1 MNSSS
6 RRFNQIVKFIAKTCG
21 TFFSAPWLFLA
32 VALLAYGLLFWRH
45 GLYWD
50 DLPISWIRYEL
61 GREAMAKYFST
72 ARPVWAVVYQV
83 TTTFLPPVPLAWQIF
98 SILWRWLSV
107 VLLWQFVREL
117 WRDREKM
124 AVLAGLLFLL
134 YPGFNLQYAA
144 FLTAH
149 FWIVVCFFF
158 ASLLL
163 TLRAMKSPSR
173 YWLFTSLAMFLSAL
187 NLWMLEYFYSL
198 ELVRVAVILYAL
210 WQSAQGEKFL
220 FAARRALLHWLPY
233 LLVFVANILYRAFV
247 FTNVAYQNVFFS
259 ELRAD
264 PFMAILD
271 LIKNIFSDLWLASA
285 QVFGTIFFFPNVAL
299 DGPLTTLMYLAV
311 VVAVGALVFLFF
323 KAANDQPDKRSAHWA
338 IGIGFAAMLLSGGPY
353 WLATLDIS
361 LSFPASRFTMSFMF
375 GVCLLLAGLIELIP
389 SKARIALTAALVA
402 LSAGR
407 QVMIG
412 DSFLRDWQS
421 QTNLFWQM
429 HWRAPALQPD
439 TLVLMNESLLY
450 YADNSISA
458 AVNWIYDPN
467 ASADDINFV
476 LFYPSNRLNGSL
488 TSLEPNT
495 PIRYSYIAGEFNG
508 NTSDAL
514 AFYYDPPY
522 CLRLLDPELDS
533 NNRFILEDSLMRQA
547 SALSNPERILR
558 EPTASMPAFY
568 GAEPPHGWCYYFQK
582 AELARQFGDWDEVNR
597 LADAAFKLDEH
608 FNNPVELFVFIEGF
622 AHAGNWDEAV
632 ELSNEARQ
640 VSKSYVDPLL
650 CKLWKRIETETVE
663 NEGRAETLNEIFELT
678 GCEK

>member
-1 MNSSS
+1 MKSLTRKLDSFAS
-6 RRFNQIVKFIAKTCG
+6 PRFV
-21 TFFSAPWLFLA
+21 PWLFLA
-32 VALLAYGLLFWRH
+32 VAFLAYGLLFWRH
-45 GLYWD
+45 GFYWD

-61 GREAMAKYFST
+61 GRDAMAKYFST

-83 TTTFLPPVPLAWQIF
+83 TTTLLAPVPMVWQIF

-107 VLLWQFVREL
+107 VLLWQLVREL

-124 AVLAGLLFLL
+124 AALAGLLFLL

-144 FLTAH
+144 FLTTH

-158 ASLLL
+158 ASFLL

-173 YWLFTSLAMFLSAL
+173 YWLFTSLAMLLSAL

-198 ELVRVAVILYAL
+198 ELVRVVVIFYAL
-210 WQSAQGEKFL
+210 RHSAQGEKFL
-220 FAARRALLHWLPY
+220 FAARRALVHWLPY
-233 LLVFVANILYRAFV
+233 LLVFIANVAYRAFV
-247 FTNVAYQNVFFS
+247 FTNVAYQNVFFT

-264 PFMAILD
+264 PLEAILD

-285 QVFGTIFFFPNVAL
+285 QAFGTIFFFPNITL
-299 DGPLTTLMYLAV
+299 DGPLTALMYVAV
-311 VVAVGALVFLFF
+311 VVAVGALVFIFF
-323 KAANDQPDKRSAHWA
+323 KNANNQSEKRPAYWA
-338 IGIGFAAMLLSGGPY
+338 IGLGFIAMLFSGGPY
-353 WLATLDIS
+353 WLATLDLS

-375 GVCLLLAGLIELIP
+375 GVSLLIAGLIELIP
-389 SKARIALTAALVA
+389 AKGRAAFTVVIVA

-412 DSFLRDWQS
+412 DSFLRDWGS
-421 QTNLFWQM
+421 QKNLFWQM
-429 HWRAPALQPD
+429 YWRAPALQPD
-439 TLVLMNESLLY
+439 TLVLMNENLLY

-458 AVNWIYDPN
+458 AVNWIYDAN

-476 LFYPSNRLNGSL
+476 LFYPSNRLDGSL

-514 AFYYDPPY
+514 VFYFAPPY
-522 CLRLLDPELDS
+522 CLRLLDPDLDS
-533 NNRFILEDSLMRQA
+533 NNRFLPEDSLMRQA
-547 SALSNPERILR
+547 SALSNPRRILR

-568 GAEPPHGWCYYFQK
+568 GAEPRHGWCYYFQK

-597 LADAAFKLDEH
+597 LADAAFNLDEH
-608 FNNPVELFVFIEGF
+608 FNNPVELFVFIEGY
-622 AHAGNWDEAV
+622 AHVGDWDEAV
-632 ELSNEARQ
+632 ELSKEARQ

-650 CKLWKRIETETVE
+650 CKLWK
-663 NEGRAETLNEIFELT
+663 
-678 GCEK
+678 

>member
-1 MNSSS
+1 MSSSS
-6 RRFNQIVKFIAKTCG
+6 RRINRITDFLATTSG
-21 TFFSAPWLFLA
+21 TFFNPPWLFLA
-32 VALLAYGLLFWRH
+32 IAFLAYGLLFWRH
-45 GLYWD
+45 GFYWD

-107 VLLWQFVREL
+107 VLLWQIVREL

-124 AVLAGLLFLL
+124 AALAGLLFLL

-144 FLTAH
+144 FLTTH

-210 WQSAQGEKFL
+210 WQSARGEKL
-220 FAARRALLHWLPY
+220 LQVARRALLHWLPY
-233 LLVFVANILYRAFV
+233 LLVFIANVLYRAFV

-264 PFMAILD
+264 PFKAILD

-285 QVFGTIFFFPNVAL
+285 QAFGTIFIFPNVAL
-299 DGPLTTLMYLAV
+299 DGPLTALMYLAV
-311 VVAVGALVFLFF
+311 VGVVGALVFIFF
-323 KAANDQPDKRSAHWA
+323 KAANDQTAKRPAYWA
-338 IGIGFAAMLLSGGPY
+338 IGIGFAALLLSGGPY

-375 GVCLLLAGLIELIP
+375 GVSLLIAGLVELIP
-389 SKARIALTAALVA
+389 ARFRVAFTVVIVA

-421 QTNLFWQM
+421 QKNLFWQM

-439 TLVLMNESLLY
+439 TLVLMNENLLY

-467 ASADDINFV
+467 ANADDINFV

-514 AFYYDPPY
+514 AFYYAPPY
-522 CLRLLDPELDS
+522 CLRLLDPDLDS

-547 SALSNPERILR
+547 SALSNPQRILR
-558 EPTASMPAFY
+558 EATASMPAFY

-608 FNNPVELFVFIEGF
+608 FNNPVELFVFIEGY
-622 AHAGNWDEAV
+622 AHAGDWEEAIQ
-632 ELSNEARQ
+632 LSKEARQ